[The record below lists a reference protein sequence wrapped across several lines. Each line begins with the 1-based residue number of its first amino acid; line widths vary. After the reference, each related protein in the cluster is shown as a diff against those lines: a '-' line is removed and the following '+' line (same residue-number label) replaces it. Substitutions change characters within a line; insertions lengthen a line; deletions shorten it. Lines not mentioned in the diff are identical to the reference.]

1 MKPLNSLLHKDL
13 RYRMV
18 RWLIQGHME
27 LVQKQD
33 QDQLSRHLVHCSSF
47 CLGPQGHRLLAELVK
62 VNTLQA
68 QM

>member
-1 MKPLNSLLHKDL
+1 
-13 RYRMV
+13 MV

-33 QDQLSRHLVHCSSF
+33 QDQLSGHLVHCSSF
-47 CLGPQGHRLLAELVK
+47 CLVPQGYRLLAELVK